1 MELHQVKLHQLWQI
15 GLPFSSCRMDKISIL
30 NITVIKNGKK
40 ESLSLRP
47 KFLILKEPTHTI

>member
-1 MELHQVKLHQLWQI
+1 MANWIAIFIMPL
-15 GLPFSSCRMDKISIL
+15 DKISIL